1 VAGQTA
7 AARSYAKA
15 LFALARERQSVDA
28 VARDL
33 DAVVAAVTG
42 EAELQAFFERP
53 WISANVK
60 RKVAADIAT
69 RLGVSPLVRDFLAL
83 VAARGRAGQLHDIA
97 AAFRD
102 DVDRDLGRVRAR
114 VRTAIP
120 LTADEKTALQARLS
134 RALEGKQ
141 VLLEEVVDPGLLGG
155 FVAEIGSLIVDGSL
169 DGQLARIHQRLATA

>member
-1 VAGQTA
+1 MAAHSA

-15 LFALARERQSVDA
+15 LFGLAKERRVVDTVDRE
-28 VARDL
+28 L
-33 DAVVAAVTG
+33 DSVVATVGGA
-42 EAELQAFFERP
+42 AELQAFFARP

-69 RLGVSPLVRDFLAL
+69 RLGVSALVRDFLAL
-83 VAARGRAGQLHDIA
+83 VAARGRTGQLDQIA
-97 AAFRD
+97 AAFRE

-120 LTADEKTALQARLS
+120 LTADEKSALGAKLS

-141 VLLEEVVDPGLLGG
+141 VLIEEIVDPGLLGG

-169 DGQLARIHQRLATA
+169 DGQLARMHERLATG